1 MAHPKRPAWWENNNE
16 KRSEPGVVSS
26 PKEPV
31 EMWKRIVLILLLVL
45 SFSLSNSDV
54 AAAAGLKSFIDS
66 SDGYQFLYPNGWL
79 QVKVAN
85 GPDVVFHDLIEVSEN
100 VSVVISPVP
109 EGKTLSEL
117 GTPTEVGY
125 KLGKAALAPPDSG
138 RSAELV
144 NAAEREVDGKTYY
157 LLEYEVKLANKQ
169 ERHNI
174 ASVAVSRGK
183 LFTLN
188 ASIPEKRWQRVK
200 GMIDEVVN
208 SFSVY

>member
-1 MAHPKRPAWWENNNE
+1 
-16 KRSEPGVVSS
+16 
-26 PKEPV
+26 
-31 EMWKRIVLILLLVL
+31 MWKRIVLILLLVL
-45 SFSLSNSDV
+45 SFSVSNPGL
-54 AAAAGLKSFIDS
+54 AAASGLKSFVDTA
-66 SDGYQFLYPNGWL
+66 DGYQFLYPNGWL

-109 EGKTLSEL
+109 DGKTLAEL

-144 NAAEREVDGKTYY
+144 NAAQQEVDGKTYY
-157 LLEYEVKLANKQ
+157 LLEYAVKLPNQ
-169 ERHNI
+169 QQRHNI

-183 LFTLN
+183 LFTFN
-188 ASIPEKRWQRVK
+188 ASVPEKRWPKLKRT
-200 GMIDEVVN
+200 IDEVIN

>member
-1 MAHPKRPAWWENNNE
+1 
-16 KRSEPGVVSS
+16 
-26 PKEPV
+26 
-31 EMWKRIVLILLLVL
+31 MWKRIGLILLLVL
-45 SFSLSNSDV
+45 SFSLSNSGV
-54 AAAAGLKSFIDS
+54 AVAAGLKSFVDT

-125 KLGKAALAPPDSG
+125 KLGKAALAPLDSG

-144 NAAEREVDGKTYY
+144 NAAQREVDGKTYY
-157 LLEYEVKLANKQ
+157 LLEYEVKLPNQQ

-183 LFTLN
+183 LFTFN

-200 GMIDEVVN
+200 RMIDQVVN

>member
-1 MAHPKRPAWWENNNE
+1 
-16 KRSEPGVVSS
+16 
-26 PKEPV
+26 
-31 EMWKRIVLILLLVL
+31 MWKKIVFILLLVL
-45 SFSLSNSDV
+45 SISLSNPGV
-54 AAAAGLKSFIDS
+54 AAAAGFKSFVDTT
-66 SDGYQFLYPNGWL
+66 DGYEFLYPNGWL

-109 EGKTLSEL
+109 DNKSLTEL

-125 KLGKAALAPPDSG
+125 KLGKAALAPPNSG

-144 NAAEREVDGKTYY
+144 NALERESQGKTYY
-157 LLEYEVKLANKQ
+157 ILEYEVKLPNR
-169 ERHNI
+169 EDRHNV

-183 LFTLN
+183 LFTFN
-188 ASIPEKRWQRVK
+188 ASIPERRWQRVQ
-200 GMIDEVVN
+200 GMMEDVVN